1 MLSDL
6 LLIEYNTKWNYREIR
21 ECSKPPNDNAL
32 KVSSKQQSL
41 EKLKT
46 TNDDLLELLSGVNIS
61 QQWHSS
67 GFASSEQSLVPPM
80 QVTNVTKNKTLLTS
94 FSKEGKFPQQLPFR
108 ETLQQQWHDVD
119 TPSQFENLQ
128 VRGMNMTSMFPT
140 RQGIIFPN
148 MIMTPYMTYGG
159 PGTWSGMYICH
170 IIVWKDEHSE
180 LFPGN
185 LYFISSNYSCM
196 GPRTP
201 GTDKNN
207 ANMEYDV
214 EIRIEFAIGIRF
226 DSKEM
231 ATHGSSRNFSQSI
244 SSDKIG
250 RGLKV

>member
-1 MLSDL
+1 M
-6 LLIEYNTKWNYREIR
+6 WEIR

-80 QVTNVTKNKTLLTS
+80 Q
-94 FSKEGKFPQQLPFR
+94 EGKFPQQLPFR

-128 VRGMNMTSMFPT
+128 V
-140 RQGIIFPN
+140 I
-148 MIMTPYMTYGG
+148 TPQNNISQYDNDSLYDLWR
-159 PGTWSGMYICH
+159 PW
-170 IIVWKDEHSE
+170 
-180 LFPGN
+180 N
-185 LYFISSNYSCM
+185 LVCSNYSCM

>member
-1 MLSDL
+1 M
-6 LLIEYNTKWNYREIR
+6 WEIR

-80 QVTNVTKNKTLLTS
+80 Q
-94 FSKEGKFPQQLPFR
+94 EGKFPQQLPFR

-159 PGTWSGMYICH
+159 PGTWSAP
-170 IIVWKDEHSE
+170 IIVVWVPE
-180 LFPGN
+180 LLELIRTMPIWSMMSKFA
-185 LYFISSNYSCM
+185 SNS
-196 GPRTP
+196 PS
-201 GTDKNN
+201 
-207 ANMEYDV
+207 EYDSTQKRWLHTGLLGTFPKV
-214 EIRIEFAIGIRF
+214 FHLIR
-226 DSKEM
+226 
-231 ATHGSSRNFSQSI
+231 
-244 SSDKIG
+244 
-250 RGLKV
+250 